1 MEKFTVA
8 YGLCT
13 FIYVYKLTNFHL
25 ISYLAKAVDWGTS
38 VDPIK
43 CYIGA
48 VGAEIEETCN
58 SGTCEK
64 TGSMYQ

>member
-1 MEKFTVA
+1 MYV
-8 YGLCT
+8 L
-13 FIYVYKLTNFHL
+13 IYELKIFHH
-25 ISYLAKAVDWGTS
+25 ISYLAKAVDWEAS

>member
-1 MEKFTVA
+1 MNWILF
-8 YGLCT
+8 Y
-13 FIYVYKLTNFHL
+13 L

-43 CYIGA
+43 CY
-48 VGAEIEETCN
+48 VGPFGEESEETCD

-64 TGSMYQ
+64 TGGMYL